1 MTDRAN
7 SRSSGRLLPFLAA
20 ALVLSCGPEAPGPG
34 PYGQSPGSSENN
46 GIVVAG
52 AQNCVPDVA
61 AETDTVV
68 ISGGKATPGCLKVLP
83 GTAVRIQN
91 RDALDYLFRGGF
103 GGSGALDVPAG
114 GEAFTP
120 PARAVI
126 GAQQWDCALAPGAL
140 IVIWSK

>member
-1 MTDRAN
+1 MSNRAN
-7 SRSSGRLLPFLAA
+7 PCFSGRLALFVAA
-20 ALVLSCGPEAPGPG
+20 TLVLSCGPEAPGPG
-34 PYGQSPGSSENN
+34 PYGQSPGASENN

-68 ISGGKATPGCLKVLP
+68 VSGGKASPGCLKVLP

-91 RDALDYLFRGGF
+91 HDALGYLFRGGF
-103 GGSGALDVPAG
+103 AGNDAVHVPAG

-120 PARAVI
+120 PARAAI
-126 GAQQWDCALAPGAL
+126 GAAQWDCALAPGAL